1 MRHGVLRFR
10 YPEDLG
16 GWPRLV
22 YLELL
27 LNTLVLIHSQD
38 LNVISICLIGA
49 DTHQNALIIIVLSL
63 GEAQGENRHIS
74 LVVVDLPLV
83 RIVSLAIYFLNL
95 SIRCLI
101 FQLLMIMS
109 IVFYHIFDFWL
120 RILIICLLNYF

>member
-1 MRHGVLRFR
+1 MRHGVLRFG

-16 GWPRLV
+16 GWPRLI

-38 LNVISICLIGA
+38 LNVISICLIRA

-83 RIVSLAIYFLNL
+83 RIVSLTIYFLNL

-101 FQLLMIMS
+101 FLLLMIMS
-109 IVFYHIFDFWL
+109 IVFYHIFDFL
-120 RILIICLLNYF
+120 AQNINNLSF